1 MRIQAPAVLVRWSW
15 HAAAAL
21 IVASSVG
28 SACGAEPYRQPPRE
42 IVDILA
48 APAPP
53 IVIPAPTGDA
63 LLLEDI
69 EAYPPIELLA
79 RPFLK
84 LAGVRVDPAL
94 NARRRDF
101 RAVGLTLQRSSG
113 GSPQAVKLP
122 AGSYIGTPVWSFDG
136 KQFAFTRTLDDG
148 VELWVGNARAATAH
162 VIPGVRLTDVLGA
175 PIQWTRDNRQLLVR
189 TVPANRGAAPAVSRV
204 PSGPAVQQTAGKRSR
219 MATFRDLLEDP
230 QDEAMFDYYGASQL
244 ALIDTESG
252 KTQAIA
258 TPGLYADATFAPNG
272 GYLLVTRIVR
282 PFSYRVPVE
291 NFGREIEI
299 WERSGKRVAV
309 VAKLPVA
316 DEVPQQGVATGP
328 RDIEW
333 QPFCP
338 ATLVWAEALDG
349 GDPMKKVPHRD
360 RILRVA
366 VAKALGNT
374 KAKPADSDR
383 LEDIPNNLALAA
395 EEVLQLQE
403 RLADFTWTGRRDRVF
418 ISEYNRD
425 RRWLTTWSAD
435 FAIQGGALRKIF
447 DRSINDAY
455 KDPGN
460 PVLDTRADGTQAMRQ
475 DGDFVYLAGRG
486 SSPNG
491 DRPFLDRLDL
501 RSLATTR
508 LFESPQSSLET
519 FVAFA
524 SGTRIL
530 VTAQSP
536 TDPPNQF
543 AVDLVSH
550 RRTKLTDYHDPAPQV
565 AGIEKRLLKY
575 HRADGTPL
583 TAFLY
588 LPPGYKQGT
597 RLPVMLWAYP
607 REFSDASTAGQ
618 VRGSENTFV
627 RLTGASQLFFL
638 TQGYAVLDDP
648 TMPVIGDPEHMNDTY
663 VPQIVAAAKAAVD
676 TLVAMGVADRERIG
690 IGGHSYGAFMTAN
703 LLAHSDLF
711 AAGIARSGAYNRSL
725 TPFGFQDER
734 RSYWDATDT
743 YTQMSPFT
751 FANQMHAP
759 ILLIHGEED
768 TNSGTFPIQSE
779 RFFQALQGNGATARL
794 VMLPYEGHGYRAR
807 ESIFQTLAEM
817 VDWADRWVK
826 NRPARS
832 VQESSR

>member
-1 MRIQAPAVLVRWSW
+1 MRIQAPVFRVHWARPVAV
-15 HAAAAL
+15 AL
-21 IVASSVG
+21 AVVVG
-28 SACGAEPYRQPPRE
+28 AGTARGAEAYRQPPQD

-53 IVIPAPTGDA
+53 IAIPAPTGEA
-63 LLLEDI
+63 LLLVDTEP
-69 EAYPPIELLA
+69 YPPIELLA

-94 NARRRDF
+94 GARRREF
-101 RAVGLTLQRSSG
+101 RATGLTLQRSSG
-113 GSPQAVKLP
+113 GAPQPVQLP

-136 KQFAFTRTLDDG
+136 KHFAFTRTLDDG
-148 VELWVGNARAATAH
+148 VELWVGDARAATAH
-162 VIPGVRLTDVLGA
+162 AVPGVRLNDMLGA

-189 TVPANRGAAPAVSRV
+189 AVAANRGPAPAVSRV
-204 PSGPAVQQTAGKRSR
+204 PVGPAVQQTAGKRTR

-230 QDEAMFDYYGASQL
+230 HDEELFAYYGTSQL
-244 ALIDTESG
+244 ALVDTESG
-252 KTQAIA
+252 TMQALA
-258 TPGLYADATFAPNG
+258 EPGLYAEATFAPSG
-272 GYLLVTRIVR
+272 AYLLVTRVVR
-282 PFSYRVPVE
+282 PFSYRVPAE

-299 WERSGKRVAV
+299 WEASGKRVAS

-328 RDIEW
+328 REISW

-349 GDPMKKVPHRD
+349 GDPMKKVPNRD

-366 VAKALGNT
+366 VSKALG
-374 KAKPADSDR
+374 KAPTRPAGVDP
-383 LEDIPNNLALAA
+383 LEDIPNNLAQSA
-395 EEVLQLQE
+395 EEVLQLHE
-403 RLADFTWTGRRDRVF
+403 RLAGLTWTGRRDRVF
-418 ISEYNRD
+418 INEYDRD

-435 FAIQGGALRKIF
+435 LAIRGGALRKIF
-447 DRSINDAY
+447 DRSVNDAY
-455 KDPGN
+455 KDPGS
-460 PVLDTRADGTQAMRQ
+460 PVLNTRSDGTQAMRQ
-475 DGDFVYLAGRG
+475 DGDFIYLSGKG
-486 SSPNG
+486 SSPDG
-491 DRPFLDRLDL
+491 DRPFLDRMDL
-501 RSLATTR
+501 RSLEKTR
-508 LFESPQSSLET
+508 LFESPHNGLET

-530 VTAQSP
+530 VAAQSH
-536 TDPPNQF
+536 TEPPNQF
-543 AVDLVSH
+543 AVDLVSQ
-550 RRTKLTDYHDPAPQV
+550 RRTKLTNYRDPAPQL

-588 LPPGYKQGT
+588 LPPGYTPGT
-597 RLPVMLWAYP
+597 HLPVMLWAYP

-663 VPQIVAAAKAAVD
+663 VEQTVAAAKAAVD
-676 TLVAMGVADRERIG
+676 TLVAMGVADRDRIG

-734 RSYWDATDT
+734 RSYWDATET
-743 YTQMSPFT
+743 YTQLSPFT

-794 VMLPYEGHGYRAR
+794 VMLPSEGHGYRAR
-807 ESIFQTLAEM
+807 ESILQTLAEM

-826 NRPARS
+826 NRPAHGQ
-832 VQESSR
+832 QESSR